1 MIRRGSNLLRWWA
14 LPFPPGQRRRYCFDW
29 SAATTRIPLSGT
41 GLRAKHPAATA
52 PSAQRYRIPGEA
64 LGDDGGAGRGQGP
77 HADTVGQ
84 HPRGERLPHAFETQP
99 LPGQLAGPAR
109 RMPVGLRQL
118 LQYRPGPPA
127 AQTSRCTTRATKW
140 PRVGGH
146 DSYVDSRMLASPT
159 AFDPVL
165 QVGKPPSWRP
175 AHSGALE
182 LNGRTRRMNWNLV
195 ATLIGPR
202 TDSDVLG
209 FGVTNNPA
217 TVAWTWRE
225 ATRVSQREGIWPRRE
240 SIRQTLGSD
249 HRLSRGTGAAT
260 G

>member
-1 MIRRGSNLLRWWA
+1 
-14 LPFPPGQRRRYCFDW
+14 
-29 SAATTRIPLSGT
+29 
-41 GLRAKHPAATA
+41 
-52 PSAQRYRIPGEA
+52 
-64 LGDDGGAGRGQGP
+64 
-77 HADTVGQ
+77 
-84 HPRGERLPHAFETQP
+84 
-99 LPGQLAGPAR
+99 
-109 RMPVGLRQL
+109 
-118 LQYRPGPPA
+118 
-127 AQTSRCTTRATKW
+127 
-140 PRVGGH
+140 
-146 DSYVDSRMLASPT
+146 MLASPT

-165 QVGKPPSWRP
+165 QVGKPPSRRP

-240 SIRQTLGSD
+240 SIRQTNARKRPSAFPGYRRSNRLEMCFMLG
-249 HRLSRGTGAAT
+249 GE
-260 G
+260 